1 MSCVLCHVRRPKR
14 SCPGVHGEICTIC
27 CGQEREVS
35 VSCPLDCEFLQDA
48 RLHDKPVPLDPA
60 NVPHRDIRVTEK
72 FLSDNEEVLVSVAR
86 KLGSAALEVPGVVDF
101 DVRAALEALI
111 RTYQTLQSGVYY
123 ETRPDN
129 ALAARLFAAVQDG
142 IAEFRRL
149 EQERLGLP
157 KTRDADL
164 LGVLVFFERLEL
176 DRNNGRPRGRAF
188 IDMLQGFG
196 AAAGTVAESEGSR
209 LVLP

>member
-1 MSCVLCHVRRPKR
+1 MTCALCHVRRPRR

-35 VSCPLDCEFLQDA
+35 VNCPLECEFLQDA
-48 RLHDKPVPLDPA
+48 RLHDKPVPLDEA
-60 NVPHRDIRVTEK
+60 KVPHREIRITEK
-72 FLSDNEEVLVSVAR
+72 FLADNEELMLFVGQ
-86 KLGSAALEVPGVVDF
+86 KLGSAALEIPGVIDF
-101 DVRAALEALI
+101 DMRAALEALI

-129 ALAARLFAAVQDG
+129 ALAARVFAAVQDG

-157 KTRDADL
+157 KTRDVDL

-176 DRNNGRPRGRAF
+176 DRNNGRPRGRGF
-188 IDMLQGFG
+188 IHMLQGFG
-196 AAAGTVAESEGSR
+196 AAMGHEAEPEGSR

>member
-1 MSCVLCHVRRPKR
+1 MTCALCHVRRPKR

-27 CGQEREVS
+27 CGREREVS

-72 FLSDNEEVLVSVAR
+72 FLGDNEELLVFVGQ
-86 KLGSAALEVPGVVDF
+86 KLGSVALEVPGLIDF
-101 DVRAALEALI
+101 DLRAALEALI

-129 ALAARLFAAVQDG
+129 ALAGRVFAAVQEG

-149 EQERLGLP
+149 EQERFGLP

-164 LGVLVFFERLEL
+164 LGLLVFFQRLEL

-188 IDMLQGFG
+188 IQVLQNFG
-196 AAAGTVAESEGSR
+196 AAQENVVEREGSR